1 MHGESGATR
10 EEKKRLD
17 KQRRQ
22 GKAEDNEYHEY
33 EPGHGMSDT
42 NIIPRFIAGYH
53 HGGRC
58 RIRTYDPLGVN
69 EML

>member
-1 MHGESGATR
+1 MPLDRNKNAFMNKGANAR
-10 EEKKRLD
+10 
-17 KQRRQ
+17 QRIIKIR
-22 GKAEDNEYHEY
+22 NTN
-33 EPGHGMSDT
+33 HGMGVVYSELKT
-42 NIIPRFIAGYH
+42 TVVRWFL